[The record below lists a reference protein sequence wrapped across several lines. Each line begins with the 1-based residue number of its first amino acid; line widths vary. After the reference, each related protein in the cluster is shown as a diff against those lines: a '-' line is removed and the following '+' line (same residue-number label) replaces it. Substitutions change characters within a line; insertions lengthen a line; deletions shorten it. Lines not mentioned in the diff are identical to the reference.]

1 MRFTILKGYFIKE
14 FIQILR
20 DKKMIALIFFIPIM
34 QMTMFGL
41 TLTSEVKNIGLVII
55 AKPGKIAR
63 ELTARSMAGGWF
75 KKITNIDVYKE
86 ANPVSLIQKHRA
98 EAVLIAPKEGFEYAL
113 ERGGKDIQ
121 LFVDATNSQRAQP
134 VSVYVKQLL
143 LQTAKDKYGKEN
155 FKNMTDIKTRVLFN
169 HYMNTADFMIPALMV
184 MASFIVLML
193 VSSMSFTKERET
205 GTLEKLVVSPSYTYE
220 ILSGKILPY
229 FVIGLLLMTF
239 MLVTGIGGFGLSFRG
254 TIWQLFVTAVLFI
267 GSALS
272 CAVLI
277 STFAKTQQQAMMGS
291 ILLILPAILL
301 SGILFPVENIPQSV
315 RWICYLNPMIYSV
328 TNFRSIILK
337 GGDYLLFW
345 QNCAALLLI
354 CIILSA
360 IAYKNFKSK
369 FN

>member
-41 TLTSEVKNIGLVII
+41 ALTSEVKNIELVII

-121 LFVDATNSQRAQP
+121 LLVDATNSQRAQQ

-169 HYMNTADFMIPALMV
+169 HYMNTADFMIPSLLV
-184 MASFIVLML
+184 MSSFIVLML
-193 VSSMSFTKERET
+193 VSSMSMTKERET
-205 GTLEKLVVSPSYTYE
+205 GTLEKLIVSPSTNKE
-220 ILSGKILPY
+220 ILVGKILPY
-229 FVIGLLLMTF
+229 FLIGLILITF
-239 MLVTGIGGFGLSFRG
+239 MLTVGIGGFGLPFRG
-254 TIWQLFVTAVLFI
+254 TIWQLLITAILFI
-267 GSALS
+267 ASALS
-272 CAVLI
+272 FAILI
-277 STFAKTQQQAMMGS
+277 ATFAKTQQQAMMGS
-291 ILLILPAILL
+291 ILVILPAILL
-301 SGILFPVENIPQSV
+301 SGILFPVENIPSAF
-315 RWICYLNPMIYSV
+315 RWICYLNPLIYSV
-328 TNFRSIILK
+328 MNFRSIILK
-337 GGDYLLFW
+337 GGDYMLFW
-345 QNCAALLLI
+345 QNCCILLVF
-354 CIILSA
+354 CIVLSYA
-360 IAYKNFKSK
+360 AYKNFKSK
-369 FN
+369 FS